1 MGPSPIS
8 ISVMR
13 GPLFDAYQA
22 QDKAEAKGRAMLTGR
37 RVPKSRMHGSPKLAR
52 GISAWLHCNRSNLL

>member
-1 MGPSPIS
+1 LRRREALESNNAAHI
-8 ISVMR
+8 
-13 GPLFDAYQA
+13 QA